1 LDSDFPKEHP
11 RMILTH
17 VEDSS
22 VPIPSVQVSSQP
34 PRPFL
39 KWAGGKGR
47 LLEQYRPFFPTF
59 KTYYEP
65 FLGGGALFFYLQP
78 SRAVLSDINPEL
90 VNVYQCIR
98 DRVDA
103 VITLLEHH
111 AQQHCRDYYYKVRS
125 QELTEP
131 VERAARLLYLN
142 KTCFNGLYR
151 VNRAGKFNVPMGRY
165 QNPKICDRNLLLAA
179 SAALQSATII
189 ERPFDGILQDAH
201 REEDFV
207 YFDPPYYPISPTSD
221 FTAYSQ
227 TAFTVIEQ
235 EKLRDVFS
243 ILAQRGVK
251 AMLSNSDCPFIRNL
265 YQDYTTE
272 IITAAR
278 AINSNPDKRGKIQ
291 EVLIISHH

>member
-1 LDSDFPKEHP
+1 
-11 RMILTH
+11 MILTH

-22 VPIPSVQVSSQP
+22 VPIPSVGASSQS

-47 LLEQYRPFFPTF
+47 LLEQYRPFIPTF

-65 FLGGGALFFYLQP
+65 FLGGGALFFDLQP

-98 DRVDA
+98 DRIDA
-103 VITLLEHH
+103 VMTQLEHH
-111 AQQHCRDYYYKVRS
+111 AQQHCRDYYYKVRA
-125 QELTEP
+125 QELNDP

-189 ERPFDGILQDAH
+189 ERPFDGVLQDACG
-201 REEDFV
+201 ENDFV
-207 YFDPPYYPISPTSD
+207 YFDPPYYPISATSD

-227 TAFTVIEQ
+227 TAFTAIEQ
-235 EKLRDVFS
+235 EKLRDVFFV
-243 ILAQRGVK
+243 LAQRGVK

-291 EVLIISHH
+291 EVLVLSHF